1 MGGGLGWGIDW
12 LAGRIG
18 FHTRP
23 VFLIVF
29 FLLGA
34 ATGIRNV
41 MRAAKEI
48 DAEVA
53 AAQLSVDKNGKEPG
67 S

>member
-53 AAQLSVDKNGKEPG
+53 AARLSVDKNGKEPG